1 MSSLGFLQRIRSR
14 LLRDQQ
20 DAPPP
25 QLRRLESY
33 AAHARRAGIDRLYL
47 FLSFDCD
54 TDLDID
60 AVDEVHRFLVSKG
73 IKATYAVPGAQLEK
87 GASAYR
93 KLADSGAEF
102 MNHGSLPHAEW
113 RGDRWVGI
121 TFYDKMSED
130 VVVAD
135 IRRGHE
141 IVTTVIGRPPCGFRA
156 PHFGC
161 YQQPEQV
168 EVLHRTAAAL
178 GYSYCSTTIPAFAMQ
193 KGPAY
198 LTHGLVE
205 FPCFG
210 SARNLETIL
219 DSWTYLTDRK
229 DYALGE
235 EYYALFAETLNTL
248 VDHHMPAVLTWYA
261 DPCHVLD
268 QPPFIKAIEL
278 AASRAITSVTGSGLV
293 NIVRPALTGVDA

>member
-1 MSSLGFLQRIRSR
+1 MTGLGLLRRIRSR
-14 LLRDQQ
+14 FLRDQQ
-20 DAPPP
+20 DARPP

-87 GASAYR
+87 GAATYR
-93 KLADSGAEF
+93 KLAQRGAEF
-102 MNHGSLPHAEW
+102 MNHGGQPHAEW
-113 RGDRWVGI
+113 REDRWVGI
-121 TFYDKMSED
+121 TFYDKMPED
-130 VVVAD
+130 AVVAD

-141 IVTTVIGRPPCGFRA
+141 IVTAVIGTSPRGFRA

-193 KGPAY
+193 NGPAY

-210 SARNLETIL
+210 STRNPETIL

-235 EYYALFAETLNTL
+235 EYFALFAETLNTL
-248 VDHHMPAVLTWYA
+248 VDHHMPAILTWYA

-268 QPPFIKAIEL
+268 QAPFIKAIEL
-278 AASRAITSVTGSGLV
+278 AGSQAITSVTGSQLV
-293 NIVRPALTGVDA
+293 QIVHPALVGTA